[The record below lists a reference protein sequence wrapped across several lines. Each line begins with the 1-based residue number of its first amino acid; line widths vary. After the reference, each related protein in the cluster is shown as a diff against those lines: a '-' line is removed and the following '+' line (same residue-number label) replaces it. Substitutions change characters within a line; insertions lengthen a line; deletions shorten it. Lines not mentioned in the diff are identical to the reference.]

1 MQLWSIAALL
11 VAGII
16 TGAIF
21 PGKLTTIFG
30 AATLYAFLPALIFEG
45 AWRLDSQTMRRMW
58 GPITMLAVPGV
69 FCTAGIIAVCIHYAG
84 GVPWTTAL
92 LLGAILGAT
101 DPVAVLAIFKRLG
114 LPPALTTIVESEAL
128 LNDAVA
134 VVIYRAVL
142 ASVVLASQANLPQ
155 VSAHAALG
163 TLLGIVC
170 GIVTACA
177 AAALLGRTQQAVAYA
192 ALTVAGAYGSYYLAG
207 RFDWSDIFAVLSF
220 AVALRILQQKKI
232 SSDCSER
239 TGRVWDVVAAI
250 ANAALFF
257 LIGAALDVKQLGQ
270 ALPISLLTVAA
281 VLLARFAIVYGLL
294 EFARPRLHLAWMS
307 VVRLAGIRG
316 ALSLALAL
324 AIPQG
329 IAGRELVINVTFVV
343 VVLTLLVGLLTLERR
358 VKNLPLDMRA

>member
-16 TGAIF
+16 AGTIF
-21 PGKLTTIFG
+21 PGKLTTVFG

-45 AWRLDSQTMRRMW
+45 AWRLDPATMRRMW
-58 GPITMLAVPGV
+58 GPIATLAVPGV
-69 FCTAGIIAVCIHYAG
+69 FCTAGIVALCVHYAG
-84 GVPWTTAL
+84 GVPWTSAL
-92 LLGAILGAT
+92 LLGAILSAT

-134 VVIYRAVL
+134 VVLYRAVL
-142 ASVVLASQANLPQ
+142 ASVVIASQSGALQ

-170 GIVTACA
+170 GAVAACA

-192 ALTVAGAYGSYYLAG
+192 ALTVAGAYGSFYLAG
-207 RFDWSDIFAVLSF
+207 RFDWSGIFAVLSF
-220 AVALRILQQKKI
+220 AVVLRILQQKKI
-232 SSDCSER
+232 GSVCSER
-239 TGRVWDVVAAI
+239 TGKVWDVIAGI
-250 ANAALFF
+250 ANSALFF

-270 ALPISLLTVAA
+270 ALPIALLTVAA

-324 AIPQG
+324 AIPVD
-329 IAGRELVINVTFVV
+329 IAGRELIVNVTFVV
-343 VVLTLLVGLLTLERR
+343 VVLTLLVGLLTLGRG
-358 VKNLPLDMRA
+358 VKNLPLDTRA